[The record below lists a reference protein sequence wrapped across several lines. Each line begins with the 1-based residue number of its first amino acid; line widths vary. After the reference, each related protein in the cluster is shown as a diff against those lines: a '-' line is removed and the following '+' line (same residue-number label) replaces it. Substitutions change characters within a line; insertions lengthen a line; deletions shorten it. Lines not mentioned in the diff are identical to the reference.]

1 MKTLIILL
9 VFVLLSWCINN
20 TNNESKESK
29 EIKEDKIEFIDIGK
43 TEFDWNIVWSWTLK
57 WF

>member
-9 VFVLLSWCINN
+9 VFVLLSSCINN
-20 TNNESKESK
+20 TNNESN
-29 EIKEDKIEFIDIGK
+29 EIEEDKIEFIDIGK